1 MSLNSIHF
9 CDDNDGDTET
19 DGEKFRGNIFMNSP
33 VYLFCLFISLFSF
46 YESEGETEKEGVK
59 NKIYKLVFLSLL
71 LYSFFCFL
79 LFYVSY
85 IGCFLHPIFLLC

>member
-1 MSLNSIHF
+1 MF
-9 CDDNDGDTET
+9 FGDDNDGDTET
-19 DGEKFRGNIFMNSP
+19 DGKKVRGNIFMNSP

-46 YESEGETEKEGVK
+46 YESEGEIEKEGVK
-59 NKIYKLVFLSLL
+59 NKIYKLEFLSLP

-85 IGCFLHPIFLLC
+85 VGWFVRPIFLLF